1 MCQTKQNMIPL
12 EPEKSVDLLNR
23 LKLGDKQA
31 YEKIYLFFNKE
42 LLIAAFKKTGD
53 KVIAEELVQNIF
65 ISIWEK
71 REKLQIENLQAY
83 LFGALKLSV
92 INHIRSLVTEN
103 KYIEYK
109 SLSYS
114 EDDFDTSN
122 VIELRDLSN
131 IIEEGI
137 NSLPQKTQEVFRLSR
152 YQYQS
157 AKDISNEL
165 NISEKAV
172 EYHITVSIKRI
183 KEYIKNFY
191 IFL

>member
-1 MCQTKQNMIPL
+1 MIPL